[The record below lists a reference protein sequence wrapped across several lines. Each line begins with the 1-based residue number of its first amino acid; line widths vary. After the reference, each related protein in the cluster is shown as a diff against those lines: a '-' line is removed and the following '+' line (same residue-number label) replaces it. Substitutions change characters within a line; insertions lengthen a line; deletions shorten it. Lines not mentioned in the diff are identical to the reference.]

1 MILAAEERRTHSE
14 AELDTWHIGLRKDI
28 SSCEVWAD
36 EMSELLVVSILK
48 QGFPQSAKLH

>member
-28 SSCEVWAD
+28 SSCEV
-36 EMSELLVVSILK
+36 
-48 QGFPQSAKLH
+48 